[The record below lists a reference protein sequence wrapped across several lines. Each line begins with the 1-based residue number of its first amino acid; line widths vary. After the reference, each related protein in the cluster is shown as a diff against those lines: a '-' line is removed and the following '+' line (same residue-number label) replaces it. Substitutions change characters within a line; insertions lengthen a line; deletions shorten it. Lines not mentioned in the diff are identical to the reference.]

1 MSYNLFLDDVRDPEQ
16 AMLYDRGVSL
26 CLASGIHHTEWVTV
40 RSHADFVHMIKY
52 GGLPDAVS
60 FDHDLCFEHMRHY
73 HDVTRNVGLI
83 EYGNL
88 KTPTGKA
95 SAEYLV
101 EECRKQNMPL
111 PRCFIHSANEVGRTE
126 IQKVLSCGK

>member
-26 CLASGIHHTEWVTV
+26 STASGIHHTEWKVV
-40 RSHADFVHMIKY
+40 RTHADFVHAIEY
-52 GGLPDAVS
+52 CGIPDVVS

-73 HDVTRNVGLI
+73 HDVTRNVGLV
-83 EYGNL
+83 EYANL

-101 EECRKQNMPL
+101 EVCRKQNLPL
-111 PRCFIHSANEVGRTE
+111 PSWYIHSANEVGRTE
-126 IQKVLSCGK
+126 IQKVLSRVK